1 MSSPDHIVIIC
12 SRLDLPGG
20 IERAIIN
27 TANLFTEKGHDVSL
41 VILDETAELF
51 YPLHTRIHIIRQPLS
66 FGITQEGNI
75 LTRKIKLLSD
85 VLKLRRILKKLK
97 PGLVIATEYP
107 FATAAV
113 LTGIRNPARV
123 VSWEHH
129 HYNELGK
136 SAFWKRMER
145 FTYPKLDAVVCLNE
159 DEKKYYEQLNAKPV
173 VIPNFI
179 TRSIVTGSHRSNRIL
194 TVARLTEVKG
204 IGLFLQTAKIVLQK
218 HPGWTWK
225 IIGDGEMKKEVMEFI
240 KKENLTGRLIIQTPV
255 DHNIQKE
262 YEEASIYV
270 MTSKHECFPMTLL
283 EAMAAALPCIAFDC
297 ETGPRHIITDKE
309 DGLLIEVED
318 PQQLAE
324 AISLLITDEEK
335 RKKMGEKALE
345 NVRRFSADRVYE
357 LWKTTIVHRPS
368 TIE

>member
-1 MSSPDHIVIIC
+1 MASPAHIAIIC

-27 TANLFTEKGHDVSL
+27 TVNLFTEKGHSVSL

-51 YPLHTRIHIIRQPLS
+51 YPLHPRIHIIQQPLS

-85 VLKLRRILKKLK
+85 VLKLRRILKKMK

-113 LTGIRNPARV
+113 LTGTRNRARL

-129 HYNELGK
+129 HYHELGK
-136 SAFWKRMER
+136 AAFWKRMER
-145 FTYPKLDAVVCLNE
+145 LTYPRLDAVVCLNE

-179 TRSIVTGSHRSNRIL
+179 TPSIVTGSHRGNRIL
-194 TVARLTEVKG
+194 TVARLTAVKG
-204 IGLFLQTAKIVLQK
+204 IELLLQAGKIVLQK

-240 KKENLTGRLIIQTPV
+240 KKENLIGRLIIQTPV

-309 DGLLIEVED
+309 DGLLIERED
-318 PQQLAE
+318 TQKLAE

-335 RKKMGEKALE
+335 RKKMGEKASK
-345 NVRRFSADRVYE
+345 NIQRFSAERVIGQ
-357 LWKTTIVHRPS
+357 WSVVIGQ
-368 TIE
+368 